1 MGRPIFSA
9 RWYNESE
16 VKLMKYEAAIF
27 DMDGTILDTSADLT
41 SALNYAFEQTG
52 HRHDFTV
59 EDIKNFFGSGVVV
72 AVTRA
77 LAYEAGS
84 SRESLVAFGTK
95 DEQIPEAVTQAEV
108 TRVLEVF
115 KPYYADH
122 CQLKTGPFPG
132 ILDLMKN
139 LRQKGVKLAVVSN
152 KPNEAVQVLVEEL
165 FPGSFD
171 FALGER
177 SGIRRKPAPDMT
189 SECVKVLGVP
199 RDKCVYIGDSEIDI
213 QTARN
218 SEMDE
223 IAVNW
228 GFRSVPFLQKHGAT
242 VIVDTAEKLEEAI
255 LGE

>member
-1 MGRPIFSA
+1 
-9 RWYNESE
+9 
-16 VKLMKYEAAIF
+16 
-27 DMDGTILDTSADLT
+27 
-41 SALNYAFEQTG
+41 
-52 HRHDFTV
+52 
-59 EDIKNFFGSGVVV
+59 
-72 AVTRA
+72 
-77 LAYEAGS
+77 
-84 SRESLVAFGTK
+84 
-95 DEQIPEAVTQAEV
+95 
-108 TRVLEVF
+108 
-115 KPYYADH
+115 H
-122 CQLKTGPFPG
+122 CQIKTGPFPG

-171 FALGER
+171 FALGEK

-189 SECVKVLGVP
+189 SECVKALGVP

>member
-1 MGRPIFSA
+1 
-9 RWYNESE
+9 
-16 VKLMKYEAAIF
+16 MKYEATIF

-41 SALNYAFEQTG
+41 SSLNYAFEKTG

-59 EDIKNFFGSGVVV
+59 EDIKNFFGNGVVV

-77 LAYEAGS
+77 
-84 SRESLVAFGTK
+84 
-95 DEQIPEAVTQAEV
+95 
-108 TRVLEVF
+108 LEVF

-122 CQLKTGPFPG
+122 CQIKTGPFPG

-139 LRQKGVKLAVVSN
+139 LRQHGVKLAVVSN

-165 FPGSFD
+165 FPASFD
-171 FALGER
+171 FALGKR

-213 QTARN
+213 QTTRN

-255 LGE
+255 WGE

>member
-1 MGRPIFSA
+1 MLFRS
-9 RWYNESE
+9 
-16 VKLMKYEAAIF
+16 
-27 DMDGTILDTSADLT
+27 
-41 SALNYAFEQTG
+41 
-52 HRHDFTV
+52 
-59 EDIKNFFGSGVVV
+59 
-72 AVTRA
+72 
-77 LAYEAGS
+77 
-84 SRESLVAFGTK
+84 
-95 DEQIPEAVTQAEV
+95 
-108 TRVLEVF
+108 
-115 KPYYADH
+115 
-122 CQLKTGPFPG
+122 
-132 ILDLMKN
+132 
-139 LRQKGVKLAVVSN
+139 
-152 KPNEAVQVLVEEL
+152 EEL

-223 IAVNW
+223 IAVSW

-242 VIVDTAEKLEEAI
+242 VIVDTAEKLEEEI